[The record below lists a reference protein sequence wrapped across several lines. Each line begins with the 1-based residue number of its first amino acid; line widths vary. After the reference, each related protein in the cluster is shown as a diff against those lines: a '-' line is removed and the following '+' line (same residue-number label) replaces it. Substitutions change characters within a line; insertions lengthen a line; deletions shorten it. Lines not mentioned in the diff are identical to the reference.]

1 MSLKDAKG
9 KIREKLKKEKE
20 KKEFMNWINHLRG
33 KSVIVIKEDVLSG
46 I

>member
-1 MSLKDAKG
+1 M
-9 KIREKLKKEKE
+9 EKLRKEKE
-20 KKEFMNWINHLRG
+20 NKEFMNWIDNLRK